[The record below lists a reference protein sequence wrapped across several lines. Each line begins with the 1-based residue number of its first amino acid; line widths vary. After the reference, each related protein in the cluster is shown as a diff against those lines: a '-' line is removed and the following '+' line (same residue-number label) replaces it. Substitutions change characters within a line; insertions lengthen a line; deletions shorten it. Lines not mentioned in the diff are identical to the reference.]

1 LSFIKRRLI
10 RPNRSGLNRLGEFP
24 TPQINASKTQP
35 SCLPKQP
42 AARLGGG
49 HLSGILFAIVSV
61 VIVLIGHSC
70 ANLFPGPLPEY

>member
-1 LSFIKRRLI
+1 VF
-10 RPNRSGLNRLGEFP
+10 
-24 TPQINASKTQP
+24 A
-35 SCLPKQP
+35 KQP